1 MGLIGLL
8 FEKAVIS
15 CQGGRR
21 QDIVSEPKRL
31 RQQPGF
37 AHPTAATEVVE
48 IPIDLLNRVVKT
60 GISEVGY
67 HICFNMAPQ
76 MIHGIELG
84 AGNGEPSQ

>member
-8 FEKAVIS
+8 FERTFIS

-21 QDIVSEPKRL
+21 QDIFSEPKSL
-31 RQQPGF
+31 SQQPGF

-48 IPIDLLNRVVKT
+48 IPIDLLNSLVKT
-60 GISEVGY
+60 GISYVGY
-67 HICFNMAPQ
+67 HISFNMAPQ

-84 AGNGEPSQ
+84 ACHGEPSQ